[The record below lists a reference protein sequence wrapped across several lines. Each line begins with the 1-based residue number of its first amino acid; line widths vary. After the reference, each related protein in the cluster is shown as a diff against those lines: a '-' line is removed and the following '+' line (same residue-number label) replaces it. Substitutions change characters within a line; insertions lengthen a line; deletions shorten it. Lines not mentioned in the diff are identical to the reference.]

1 MKGIRSLEALYEY
14 GSTSRVLNLLRAFEN
29 HKGEPEYESKPF
41 FKNSRL
47 NRAMIVKHRLRQD
60 EQYMMQRRQRVA
72 TKIIFPLIGNSL
84 NLGGQSVFVGQ
95 NNFKKIISQ
104 AVGVSEREIA
114 GDLDILYLI
123 NSLPSLDPFLLREFL
138 RRHNYRPADCYFDI
152 SPTDIENMRNFA
164 GEEVS
169 RLVGV
174 AFATEN
180 GYVSRE
186 LVDKMVEL
194 ILANE
199 ADEKLEPLRVALGLE
214 GNDFREGIFSWRGF
228 LYFKWQL
235 REVQGQL
242 SNVMRCVDKVRVT
255 NLSDF
260 EIRRNIDANT
270 KILKQSLILVAKDCR
285 ELIALYDKAFADLV
299 DRAHAQAFRKFLLDS
314 PQLFLE
320 LGHLMG
326 VVNHICSFWSF
337 RFKDDRNLNID
348 AMDFEDMLTEFVSA
362 LGVDQGRIDDAKIQ
376 KIA

>member
-1 MKGIRSLEALYEY
+1 
-14 GSTSRVLNLLRAFEN
+14 
-29 HKGEPEYESKPF
+29 
-41 FKNSRL
+41 
-47 NRAMIVKHRLRQD
+47 
-60 EQYMMQRRQRVA
+60 
-72 TKIIFPLIGNSL
+72 
-84 NLGGQSVFVGQ
+84 
-95 NNFKKIISQ
+95 
-104 AVGVSEREIA
+104 
-114 GDLDILYLI
+114 
-123 NSLPSLDPFLLREFL
+123 
-138 RRHNYRPADCYFDI
+138 
-152 SPTDIENMRNFA
+152 MRNFA

-174 AFATEN
+174 AFASEN

-242 SNVMRCVDKVRVT
+242 GNVMRSVDKVRVT

-270 KILKQSLILVAKDCR
+270 KTLKQSLILVAKDCR

-348 AMDFEDMLTEFVSA
+348 AMDFEDMMTEFVTA